1 MAVESEVM
9 RSPSRPILS
18 LAVSLFGSFVLSGSG
33 GCAKQAV
40 RPEAPPTTSPALP
53 PGHPP
58 LAEQKET
65 GPTADDPQGLGLRD
79 GRSGAALSEQ
89 ALAERIRSARAIY
102 VGEQHDSPAS
112 HRMQLHVLAMA
123 YRIDPS
129 VAVGLEMLPRSLQPQ
144 LDAYVV
150 GSVDEAGFLRAVDWP
165 HTWGFDFS
173 LYRPTFEFC
182 RAHGVRMHALNT
194 PRALS
199 KAVRQKGVDGLS
211 SDERAGLPSGYPWP
225 TPAPHQQMLREV
237 WNHHAKPDPAAP
249 TSEQAAREAAFQRF
263 YTAQLIWDEAMAQAV
278 AEILSDRADRAE
290 RSAPQRL
297 IVLAGTG
304 HVGRHAVPE
313 RAVRRGAPTGL
324 TLGPAEAGEVPRGA
338 QALDVLYRI
347 ESESK

>member
-1 MAVESEVM
+1 MAVESESM
-9 RSPSRPILS
+9 RSSSRPVLS
-18 LAVSLFGSFVLSGSG
+18 LAVSLFGWFVLFGAG
-33 GCAKQAV
+33 GCAQPAV
-40 RPEAPPTTSPALP
+40 RPMPPPTTTPALP

-58 LAEQKET
+58 LGEQPPAPK
-65 GPTADDPQGLGLRD
+65 DPRVNDPHGFGLRD
-79 GRSGAALSEQ
+79 GTSGTPLSEDT
-89 ALAERIRSARAIY
+89 LLERIRSARAIY
-102 VGEQHDSPAS
+102 VGEQHDSLAS
-112 HRMQLHVLAMA
+112 HRAQLHVLAMA

-150 GSVDEAGFLRAVDWP
+150 GSIDEAGFLRAVDWP
-165 HTWGFDFS
+165 HTWGFDFA
-173 LYRPTFEFC
+173 LYRPIFEFC
-182 RAHGVRMHALNT
+182 RAHGVRMHALNA

-199 KAVRQKGVDGLS
+199 KAVRQKGVEGLTG
-211 SDERAGLPSGYPWP
+211 DERASLPSGHPWP

-249 TSEQAAREAAFQRF
+249 ASQQAEREAAFQRF

-278 AEILSDRADRAE
+278 TEVLADRPE

-297 IVLAGTG
+297 VVLAGTG

-313 RAVRRGAPTGL
+313 RAGRRGAPTAL

-347 ESESK
+347 EADPK

>member
-1 MAVESEVM
+1 MAVESETM
-9 RSPSRPILS
+9 RSLLRPSLS
-18 LAVSLFGSFVLSGSG
+18 LAVSLLGSFVLSGSG
-33 GCAKQAV
+33 GCAQPAV
-40 RPEAPPTTSPALP
+40 RPDAPPTSTPALP

-58 LAEQKET
+58 ITEPPAPKV
-65 GPTADDPQGLGLRD
+65 DDPHGLGLRD
-79 GRSGAALSEQ
+79 GTSGTVLSED
-89 ALAERIRSARAIY
+89 ALAERIRAARAIY

-112 HRMQLHVLAMA
+112 HRAQLHVLAMA

-165 HTWGFDFS
+165 HTWGFDFA
-173 LYRPTFEFC
+173 LYRPIFEFC
-182 RAHGVRMHALNT
+182 RAHGVRMFALNA

-199 KAVRQKGVDGLS
+199 KAVRQKGVDGLT
-211 SDERAGLPSGYPWP
+211 SDERASLPSGHPWP

-237 WNHHAKPDPAAP
+237 WNHHAKPDPAA
-249 TSEQAAREAAFQRF
+249 SASQQAEREAAFQRF
-263 YTAQLIWDEAMAQAV
+263 YTAQLIWDEAMAQGV
-278 AEILSDRADRAE
+278 TEIFSDRA
-290 RSAPQRL
+290 APQRL

-324 TLGPAEAGEVPRGA
+324 TLGPAEASEIPRGA

-347 ESESK
+347 EAESK